1 MDICESVKIKHTKM
15 KRPKKGLR
23 HISWHGL
30 LNRLKEDPQVIT
42 MLVMAFLLPFSVEV
56 PLAFGAMLRVPTE
69 PLIALAALLLLAD
82 AFRSSA
88 QFRDIFFKKELL
100 WLTPLLL
107 AFLVSIPFSEMVV
120 VSLKFTAV
128 NVLYLF
134 VFFVLMMR
142 LSERQPDL
150 FPRMLL
156 LYGMGLLAVWL
167 WSVYQY
173 WQYGWNPVVMRG
185 IFKPFYNDHTIF
197 GASAALL
204 AAFWLGM
211 ARIKHPKKTKIIYFM
226 MGLAFVGLVVF
237 STSRAAFLSLFFC
250 LFVMMLLKLQL
261 KLLHIAVLL
270 VIAVAAVIVFQQPLV
285 NRLQRMEASSSNHD
299 VSLPER
305 TLSAANIS
313 TDVSN
318 LERMNR
324 WLSAWRMFRERPLT
338 GFGPGTYQ
346 FTYIPYQDS
355 ALMNRLTVTDP
366 HNVPEGSGGTA
377 HNEYLLAMSEMGI
390 MGLLGWLVIIGRW
403 IFVAFSTRKTHPH
416 RMEIVVAFAALATYL
431 FHAMFN
437 NFLTTDKFAFL
448 FWGTAAWMLA
458 NHCKQTQ
465 SNSFSSHK
473 LTSNP

>member
-1 MDICESVKIKHTKM
+1 MTRTKTGRRQICWHEL
-15 KRPKKGLR
+15 LR
-23 HISWHGL
+23 
-30 LNRLKEDPQVIT
+30 RQKDDPQAII
-42 MLVMAFLLPFSVEV
+42 MLSVAFLLPFSVKV
-56 PLAFGAMLRVPTE
+56 PLAFSAMLRVPTE
-69 PLIALAALLLLAD
+69 PLIALAALLMLAE
-82 AFRSSA
+82 AFRSRA
-88 QFRDIFFKKELL
+88 RFRDIFFKKELL
-100 WLTPLLL
+100 WLAPLLL
-107 AFLVSIPFSEMVV
+107 AFLLSTPFSEMLV

-128 NVLYLF
+128 NVLYIL

-156 LYGMGLLAVWL
+156 FYGMGLLAVWL

-185 IFKPFYNDHTIF
+185 IFKPFFNDHTIF

-211 ARIKHPKKTKIIYFM
+211 ARMRHPKKIKIIYFL
-226 MGLAFVGLVVF
+226 MGLTFVGLVVF

-250 LFVMMLLKLQL
+250 LFVMLLLKL
-261 KLLHIAVLL
+261 KPLHIAALLL
-270 VIAVAAVIVFQQPLV
+270 VAVAAVLVFQQPLV
-285 NRLQRMEASSSNHD
+285 NRLQRMEASSSDHD
-299 VSLPER
+299 VSLQER

-346 FTYIPYQDS
+346 FTYIPYQDP
-355 ALMNRLTVTDP
+355 ALMNRLTVTD
-366 HNVPEGSGGTA
+366 HHDVPEGSGGTA

-390 MGLLGWLVIIGRW
+390 MGLLGWLVLIGRW
-403 IFVAFSTRKTHPH
+403 VFVAFSTRKTHPH

-448 FWGTAAWMLA
+448 FWGSAAWMMA
-458 NHCKQTQ
+458 KHNRG
-465 SNSFSSHK
+465 
-473 LTSNP
+473 

>member
-1 MDICESVKIKHTKM
+1 MHRC
-15 KRPKKGLR
+15 LR
-23 HISWHGL
+23 EIS
-30 LNRLKEDPQVIT
+30 NTLKTEPQTFI
-42 MLVMAFLLPFSVEV
+42 MLAVAFLLPFSFEV

-82 AFRSSA
+82 AVRSRA
-88 QFRDIFFKKELL
+88 KLRDIFFKKELS
-100 WLTPLLL
+100 WLAPLLL
-107 AFLVSIPFSEMVV
+107 AFLVSTPFSEMLV
-120 VSLKFTAV
+120 VSFKYTAV
-128 NVLYLF
+128 NVLYIL

-142 LSERQPDL
+142 LSERQPGL

-156 LYGMGLLAVWL
+156 LYGMGMLVVWQ

-197 GASAALL
+197 GASTALL

-211 ARIKHPKKTKIIYFM
+211 ARVKHPKRIKIICLL

-250 LFVMMLLKLQL
+250 LFVMLLLKLQL
-261 KLLHIAVLL
+261 KPLHITALL
-270 VIAVAAVIVFQQPLV
+270 VLAVAAALIFQQPLI
-285 NRLQRMEASSSNHD
+285 NRLQRLDANSSNYD

-324 WLSAWRMFRERPLT
+324 WMSAWRMFRERPLT

-346 FTYIPYQDS
+346 LTYIPYQDP

-366 HNVPEGSGGTA
+366 DNVPEGSGGTA

-390 MGLLGWLVIIGRW
+390 MGLLGWLVLIGRW
-403 IFVAFSTRKTHPH
+403 VFVAFSTRKTHPH

-448 FWGTAAWMLA
+448 FWGSAAWMLA
-458 NHCKQTQ
+458 KHNRG
-465 SNSFSSHK
+465 
-473 LTSNP
+473 

>member
-1 MDICESVKIKHTKM
+1 
-15 KRPKKGLR
+15 
-23 HISWHGL
+23 
-30 LNRLKEDPQVIT
+30 
-42 MLVMAFLLPFSVEV
+42 MLAVAFLLPFSFEV

-82 AFRSSA
+82 AVRSRA
-88 QFRDIFFKKELL
+88 KLRDIFFKKELS
-100 WLTPLLL
+100 WLAPLLL
-107 AFLVSIPFSEMVV
+107 AFLVSTPFSEMLV
-120 VSLKFTAV
+120 VSLKYTAV
-128 NVLYLF
+128 NVLYIL

-142 LSERQPDL
+142 LSERQPGL

-156 LYGMGLLAVWL
+156 LYGMGMLVVWQ

-197 GASAALL
+197 GASTALL

-211 ARIKHPKKTKIIYFM
+211 ARVKHPKRIKIICLL

-250 LFVMMLLKLQL
+250 LFVMLLLKLQL
-261 KLLHIAVLL
+261 KPLHITALL
-270 VIAVAAVIVFQQPLV
+270 VLAVAAALIFQQPLI
-285 NRLQRMEASSSNHD
+285 NRLQRLDANSSNYD

-324 WLSAWRMFRERPLT
+324 WMSAWRMFRERPLT

-346 FTYIPYQDS
+346 LTYIPYQDP

-366 HNVPEGSGGTA
+366 DNVPEGSGGTA

-390 MGLLGWLVIIGRW
+390 MGLLGWLVLIGRW
-403 IFVAFSTRKTHPH
+403 VFVAFSTRKTHPH

-448 FWGTAAWMLA
+448 FWGSAAWMLA
-458 NHCKQTQ
+458 KHNRG
-465 SNSFSSHK
+465 
-473 LTSNP
+473 

>member
-1 MDICESVKIKHTKM
+1 
-15 KRPKKGLR
+15 
-23 HISWHGL
+23 
-30 LNRLKEDPQVIT
+30 
-42 MLVMAFLLPFSVEV
+42 MLALAFLLPFSVEV
-56 PLAFGAMLRVPTE
+56 PLVFGAMLRVPTE
-69 PLIALAALLLLAD
+69 PLIAIAALLLLAD
-82 AFRSSA
+82 AFRSRAKLS
-88 QFRDIFFKKELL
+88 DIFFKKEFI
-100 WLTPLLL
+100 WITPLLL

-120 VSLKFTAV
+120 VSLKFATV
-128 NVLYLF
+128 NVLYLL

-142 LSERQPDL
+142 LSERQPHL

-156 LYGMGLLAVWL
+156 FYGMGMLVVML
-167 WSVYQY
+167 WGVYQY

-185 IFKPFYNDHTIF
+185 VFQPFYNDHTIF

-211 ARIKHPKKTKIIYFM
+211 VRTRRPKMMKIMYLL
-226 MGLAFVGLVVF
+226 MGLAFLGLVLF

-250 LFVMMLLKLQL
+250 LFAALLLKLQL
-261 KLLHIAVLL
+261 KPRHITALL
-270 VIAVAAVIVFQQPLV
+270 VLVVLAGIFLHQPLI
-285 NRLQRMEASSSNHD
+285 NRLQRLEVSSSDHD
-299 VSLPER
+299 AGLPER

-324 WLSAWRMFRERPLT
+324 WLSAWRMFKEKPFT

-346 FTYIPYQDS
+346 FIYIPYQDP

-366 HNVPEGSGGTA
+366 FNVPEGSGGTA

-390 MGLLGWLVIIGRW
+390 MGLLGWLVLVGRW
-403 IFVAFSTRKTHPH
+403 VFVAFSTRKTHPH
-416 RMEIVVAFAALATYL
+416 RMEIAVAFAALSTYL

-448 FWGTAAWMLA
+448 FWGTAAWMIASYSSEGRDGEMGTGKLE
-458 NHCKQTQ
+458 TQ
-465 SNSFSSHK
+465 R
-473 LTSNP
+473 